1 LLNSG
6 NVPLS
11 LALLGGAGPA
21 ITFLS
26 PVFDTSVRWLILLAV
41 LVWAGTRGRAFAW
54 LQGRTG
60 GFILACLAWSLLT
73 YLWSM
78 QPTLT
83 FMKAGGF
90 ILVVGALVTAGYR
103 WTRTNALSDALSF
116 LMPMMIA
123 SLLAAVLGRTQESS
137 SVMSQG
143 LDLYR
148 GLTGNSNMLGSLM
161 FMITPL
167 LLWKV
172 HSTRGRKR
180 FVWAALLAVT
190 LIMLALS
197 VARSSILAILLMAG
211 VYGLALPL
219 ARRTSIAFFGGLG
232 IVTAFLMMPGTLGQ
246 IESRYVRKNVAAQSS
261 QILFSREGPWE
272 VSVAMAKQG
281 GLFGA
286 GYGVSI
292 NGGEFSGGL
301 TTFGYGREKGN
312 TQLAIVEETG
322 IVGLAL
328 YMLIVVSLVARL
340 WKAFSAAGDRNLRAL
355 IGIVTGSIVGE
366 LVIGA
371 FEAWWVA
378 PGSPESIWFWA
389 MVGVALGLCNAVLQR
404 PARRAAGEPVNPRMA
419 ASAVRR

>member
-1 LLNSG
+1 
-6 NVPLS
+6 
-11 LALLGGAGPA
+11 
-21 ITFLS
+21 
-26 PVFDTSVRWLILLAV
+26 
-41 LVWAGTRGRAFAW
+41 
-54 LQGRTG
+54 
-60 GFILACLAWSLLT
+60 
-73 YLWSM
+73 
-78 QPTLT
+78 
-83 FMKAGGF
+83 
-90 ILVVGALVTAGYR
+90 
-103 WTRTNALSDALSF
+103 
-116 LMPMMIA
+116 
-123 SLLAAVLGRTQESS
+123 
-137 SVMSQG
+137 
-143 LDLYR
+143 
-148 GLTGNSNMLGSLM
+148 
-161 FMITPL
+161 
-167 LLWKV
+167 
-172 HSTRGRKR
+172 
-180 FVWAALLAVT
+180 
-190 LIMLALS
+190 
-197 VARSSILAILLMAG
+197 
-211 VYGLALPL
+211 
-219 ARRTSIAFFGGLG
+219 
-232 IVTAFLMMPGTLGQ
+232 
-246 IESRYVRKNVAAQSS
+246 
-261 QILFSREGPWE
+261 
-272 VSVAMAKQG
+272 MAKQG